1 MTEDF
6 EFIGE
11 PHPTYTGIGWAK
23 RYMDRVAKHLHDK
36 TDTNFCIIRS
46 SAIYGSFDIFD
57 YKRSHVIPSLIMR
70 ASERK
75 PNFLVWGDGKQERD
89 FVHADDVANGLISAI
104 ESYSVA
110 DSLNIAFGKSHTI
123 NDVVSEIL
131 DCYYNPLDSI
141 QKNNRPYIEYD
152 LEKPVMIEKRS
163 ININKAKSL
172 IGYSPKWNLSDGI
185 KETVDW
191 YEYTRNR

>member
-1 MTEDF
+1 MTTF
-6 EFIGE
+6 LI
-11 PHPTYTGIGWAK
+11 
-23 RYMDRVAKHLHDK
+23 DK
-36 TDTNFCIIRS
+36 ILS
-46 SAIYGSFDIFD
+46 SECKTHTTIT
-57 YKRSHVIPSLIMR
+57 IP
-70 ASERK
+70 
-75 PNFLVWGDGKQERD
+75 QE
-89 FVHADDVANGLISAI
+89 I